1 MDRIKGALEM
11 LANRL
16 ILNVAGWLPGWI
28 ERQVPG
34 CAGRSIPAVVPF
46 GPVSN
51 Q

>member
-1 MDRIKGALEM
+1 MDRIKGTLEM

-16 ILNVAGWLPGWI
+16 TLNVAGGLPGWI
-28 ERQVPG
+28 KRQVPG